1 MIELRDVS
9 YRAGG
14 KLILSHV
21 NLTIRPGEHT
31 LVLGASGCGKT
42 TLLHLMAGLLTP
54 SSGEVRVQDELVSSM
69 LTDACD
75 AWRARHIG
83 MVFQTLHL
91 VPMLDVLGNL
101 RLARY
106 LAGLKP
112 DDAHL
117 MDLLQQVGVL
127 DQARAMPA
135 SLSHGQAQRVAI
147 ARALASGAPW
157 LLADE
162 PTSALDDA
170 NASAVMNLLESAAKH
185 SGATLIIATH
195 DQRIASR
202 FSKRI
207 ELGQTSLK
215 EVA

>member
-54 SSGEVRVQDELVSSM
+54 ASGEVRVQNELVSSM

-75 AWRARHIG
+75 AWRARNIG

-101 RLARY
+101 RLASY
-106 LAGLKP
+106 LAGLKA
-112 DDAHL
+112 DDARL
-117 MDLLQQVGVL
+117 MDLLQRVGVS

-207 ELGQTSLK
+207 ELGQMSLK